1 MSHPGSLIRWGALGA
16 VVLLVRAIVRES
28 RAQRAPVIL
37 LPPADAR
44 AGSRRGAG
52 RSDRARAQEW
62 DVADEAAEGSGSA
75 SGTAESG
82 SASGPADSGPG
93 SGPTTRDSK
102 LARE

>member
-1 MSHPGSLIRWGALGA
+1 MTHPASLIRWGALGA

-28 RAQRAPVIL
+28 
-37 LPPADAR
+37 
-44 AGSRRGAG
+44 
-52 RSDRARAQEW
+52 RAQEW